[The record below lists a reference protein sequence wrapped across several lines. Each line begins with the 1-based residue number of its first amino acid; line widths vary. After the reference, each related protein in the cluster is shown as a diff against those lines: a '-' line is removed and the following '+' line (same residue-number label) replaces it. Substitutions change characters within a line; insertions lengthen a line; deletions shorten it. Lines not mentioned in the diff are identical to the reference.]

1 MSSRISSNINFGRSR
16 QFHVYQ
22 STYRQCEDPEI
33 NTNKEPVKE
42 DEKNDEI
49 PDIFGEIDES
59 STEKEEEKNE
69 EEEKRIVLTLENLK
83 VNFEDLKKIGMSDNM
98 WECMNQ
104 QGLSYPQHA
113 SVELETEM
121 LLNGVKVV
129 QSGVGHDGYNV
140 QKLSVYF
147 SQDSTNGEDGHW
159 VKMGETIMRNS
170 YNDWKNIFFP
180 PTTATWVRVQVDQ
193 GFNQDKFAISELKI
207 YEAPYV
213 CDPDYDRFGDL
224 Y

>member
-83 VNFEDLKKIGMSDNM
+83 VNFEDLKKIGMSEQEYTELDENVRPTINNIILRNKQKELDLEM
-98 WECMNQ
+98 KREKERKEAEKKKREEDKKREKEMSKMN
-104 QGLSYPQHA
+104 
-113 SVELETEM
+113 
-121 LLNGVKVV
+121 
-129 QSGVGHDGYNV
+129 
-140 QKLSVYF
+140 KLR
-147 SQDSTNGEDGHW
+147 STN
-159 VKMGETIMRNS
+159 NS
-170 YNDWKNIFFP
+170 DNTK
-180 PTTATWVRVQVDQ
+180 PTRCNATTSTVIA
-193 GFNQDKFAISELKI
+193 G
-207 YEAPYV
+207 
-213 CDPDYDRFGDL
+213 RFSRGKHATMADL
-224 Y
+224 F